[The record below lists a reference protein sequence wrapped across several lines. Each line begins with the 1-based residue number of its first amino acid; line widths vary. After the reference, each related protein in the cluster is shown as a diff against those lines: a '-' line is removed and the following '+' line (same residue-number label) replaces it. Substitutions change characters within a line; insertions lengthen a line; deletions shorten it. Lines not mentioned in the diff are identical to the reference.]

1 MSKIDEVLY
10 LYPICDRSPLLN
22 NHCSLSTVCEFH
34 MHVHNLI
41 KKIICIQKDPRL
53 LSGEISDIGQHIAT
67 MVKTM
72 CVAPHLIMKGADIKS
87 VQYFIC
93 IYMCFSQYTYC
104 SRSPSCNLHR
114 DPSTWPE
121 SNRGLFSQKDE
132 KLHTAGL
139 DDTAILL
146 IEIKLTKILLKKKSS
161 ILQYHK
167 PRFSPR

>member
-1 MSKIDEVLY
+1 
-10 LYPICDRSPLLN
+10 
-22 NHCSLSTVCEFH
+22 
-34 MHVHNLI
+34 
-41 KKIICIQKDPRL
+41 
-53 LSGEISDIGQHIAT
+53 
-67 MVKTM
+67 M

-114 DPSTWPE
+114 DLSTWPE

-146 IEIKLTKILLKKKSS
+146 IEIKLTEILRKKKSS

-167 PRFSPR
+167 PRFSPQYSGIIIIFFSQSRLNKPSFCWGVVGEGGWSVYLPGKYYLAYYLWSSFSVFHFFKKL

>member
-1 MSKIDEVLY
+1 
-10 LYPICDRSPLLN
+10 
-22 NHCSLSTVCEFH
+22 
-34 MHVHNLI
+34 
-41 KKIICIQKDPRL
+41 
-53 LSGEISDIGQHIAT
+53 

-139 DDTAILL
+139 DDTPILL
-146 IEIKLTKILLKKKSS
+146 IEIKLTEILRKKKAQYCNTINPDFPLNNSGIIYFFARSRLNEPFPVEGRRGRGDEVFISLLCLLLILWSS
-161 ILQYHK
+161 
-167 PRFSPR
+167 FSFF

>member
-1 MSKIDEVLY
+1 
-10 LYPICDRSPLLN
+10 
-22 NHCSLSTVCEFH
+22 
-34 MHVHNLI
+34 
-41 KKIICIQKDPRL
+41 
-53 LSGEISDIGQHIAT
+53 

-114 DPSTWPE
+114 PE

-146 IEIKLTKILLKKKSS
+146 IEIKLTEILRKKKSS

-167 PRFSPR
+167 PRFSPQYSGIIIIFFSQSRLNKPSFC